1 MAGAKYAMS
10 GFARSAAWNTVRRPP
25 LPERGTVDG
34 TLRGKVTY
42 EQLHEQRETETET
55 GLNLSNLTG

>member
-1 MAGAKYAMS
+1 MTGAKYAMS

-42 EQLHEQRETETET
+42 QQLHEQRETET